1 MKEFENEKGLW
12 QSVEDQEIEKAKDAA
27 EGLSILVGDTYK
39 GREITDVTFEDNP
52 PKEIINKI
60 GTTKAVLFHLTNK

>member
-1 MKEFENEKGLW
+1 MEEFENEKGVW
-12 QSVEDQEIEKAKDAA
+12 QSVEDHEIEKSKYAVKR
-27 EGLSILVGDTYK
+27 LLILVGDTYK

>member
-12 QSVEDQEIEKAKDAA
+12 QSVEAHEIEKAKDAA
-27 EGLSILVGDTYK
+27 EGLSIHVGDTYK

-60 GTTKAVLFHLTNK
+60 GTNKAVLFHLTNK